1 MEDLDIRH
9 FKLTNGDEIVGL
21 VSNKNDTNWI
31 IERPVQV
38 NANLTGGYN
47 FTPWFPF
54 SDAKTFKV
62 LKNHIVQHVPVA
74 DTVKSTYLTFA
85 LQLTNPDDRAAAIKS
100 ERESLEEYEREL
112 IDRYTDDDIDIKL
125 TDKKTIH

>member
-38 NANLTGGYN
+38 NANLTGGFN

>member
-38 NANLTGGYN
+38 NANLTGGFN

-85 LQLTNPDDRAAAIKS
+85 LQLNNPNDRAAAIKS

>member
-38 NANLTGGYN
+38 NANLMGGFN

>member
-21 VSNKNDTNWI
+21 VSNKNDTNLI

-38 NANLTGGYN
+38 NANLTGGFN